1 MFNKIYV
8 EIGNICNLRCSFCP
22 EMKRERRQMTAD
34 EFRRVCQAIKGY
46 TDYIYLHVMGEPLL
60 HPELEKILQIAHSY
74 GFRVCITTN
83 GTLLAKCGEL
93 LRSHSE
99 VVHKVN
105 VSVHS
110 IEGNG
115 IEQRLEKYMNE
126 VVDFAKA
133 AAERGIFTIL
143 RLWNLDS
150 KEALGTNLQNE
161 FIEEMLRR
169 EFSGEWKKRWNGY
182 MLSDRIFLE
191 FAGAFVWP
199 IESEAE
205 EQKVGSCRGLIDQIA
220 ILANGAVVP
229 CCLDSEG
236 VISLGN
242 IFEDSFESI
251 IESPRAKAIKE
262 GFLHGEMRE
271 EMCKKCSY
279 AHRFSNKAKRMAG
292 EI

>member
-22 EMKRERRQMTAD
+22 ELKRERRQMTAD
-34 EFRRVCQAIKGY
+34 EFEYVCHAIKGH
-46 TDYIYLHVMGEPLL
+46 TNYIYLHVMGEPLL
-60 HPELEKILQIAHSY
+60 HPELEKILAIAHSQ

-83 GTLLAKCGEL
+83 GTLIKKNAEL
-93 LRSHSE
+93 LFSHSE
-99 VVHKVN
+99 VIHKVN
-105 VSVHS
+105 ISVHA

-115 IEQRLEKYMNE
+115 IEERLKSYMGE

-133 AAERGIFTIL
+133 ASERGIFTIL

-150 KEALGTNLQNE
+150 SEALGANLQNE
-161 FIEEMLRR
+161 QIEDILHR
-169 EFSGEWKKRWNGY
+169 EFSAEWKKRWNGY
-182 MLSDRIFLE
+182 MLADRIFLE

-199 IESEAE
+199 VESDAA
-205 EQKVGSCRGLIDQIA
+205 EQKIGSCRGLIDQIA
-220 ILANGAVVP
+220 ILADGAVVP

-242 IFEDSFESI
+242 IFESSLESI
-251 IESPRAKAIKE
+251 LESHRAQAIKE

-279 AHRFSNKAKRMAG
+279 AHRFSNKAKRMVG

>member
-22 EMKRERRQMTAD
+22 ELKRDKRQMTAD
-34 EFRRVCQAIKGY
+34 EFLHVCQAIKGY

-60 HPELEKILQIAHSY
+60 HPELEEMLGIAHSH

-83 GTLLAKCGEL
+83 GTLLGKCGEL
-93 LRSHSE
+93 LTSHPE

-105 VSVHS
+105 ISVHS

-115 IEQRLEKYMNE
+115 KEERLDRYMSE
-126 VVDFAKA
+126 VVDFAKS

-150 KEALGTNLQNE
+150 REALGANLQNE
-161 FIEEMLRR
+161 IIEAKLHAA
-169 EFSGEWKKRWNGY
+169 FSGEWKKRWNGY
-182 MLSDRIFLE
+182 MLADRIFLE

-199 IESEAE
+199 VESGAE
-205 EQKVGSCRGLIDQIA
+205 ERELGSCRGLIDQIA

-251 IESPRAKAIKE
+251 ISSPRAKAIKE
-262 GFLHGEMRE
+262 GFLQGEMRE
-271 EMCKKCSY
+271 EMCKRCSY

>member
-1 MFNKIYV
+1 
-8 EIGNICNLRCSFCP
+8 
-22 EMKRERRQMTAD
+22 MTAD
-34 EFRRVCQAIKGY
+34 EFEGVCRAIKGY

-60 HPELEKILQIAHSY
+60 HPELERMLHIAHSY

-83 GTLLAKCGEL
+83 GTLLAKAGKL
-93 LRSHSE
+93 LTSRAD
-99 VVHKVN
+99 VIHKVN
-105 VSVHS
+105 ISVHS

-115 IEQRLEKYMNE
+115 IEERLEKYMSE
-126 VVDFAKA
+126 VVNFAKA

-150 KEALGTNLQNE
+150 SEALGANLQNE
-161 FIEEMLRR
+161 IIEEKLHR
-169 EFSGEWKKRWNGY
+169 EFSGDWKKRWNGY
-182 MLSDRIFLE
+182 MIADRIFLE

-199 IESEAE
+199 VESEAE
-205 EQKVGSCRGLIDQIA
+205 EQKLGSCRGLIDQIA
-220 ILANGAVVP
+220 ILADGAVVP

-236 VISLGN
+236 AMPLGN
-242 IFEDSFESI
+242 IFENTLESI
-251 IESPRAKAIKE
+251 LDTSRARNIKE

>member
-22 EMKRERRQMTAD
+22 ELKRERRQMTAS
-34 EFRRVCQAIKGY
+34 EFDRVCHAIKGH
-46 TDYIYLHVMGEPLL
+46 TEYIYLHVMGEPLL
-60 HPELEKILQIAHSY
+60 HPELSRMLDIAHSH

-83 GTLLAKCGEL
+83 GVLLGKNKEMLLSHGEAI
-93 LRSHSE
+93 
-99 VVHKVN
+99 HKVN

-115 IEQRLEKYMNE
+115 IEERLKTYLSE
-126 VVDFAKA
+126 VVDFARA
-133 AAERGIFTIL
+133 ASDLKIFTIL

-150 KEALGTNLQNE
+150 SEALGTHLQNE
-161 FIEEMLRR
+161 LIEEILHK
-169 EFSGEWKKRWNGY
+169 EFSGDWKKRWNGY
-182 MLSDRIFLE
+182 MLADRIFLE

-199 IESEAE
+199 DQSEAE
-205 EQKVGSCRGLIDQIA
+205 GQTLGSCRGLLDQIA
-220 ILANGAVVP
+220 ILADGAVVP

-236 VISLGN
+236 RIPLGN
-242 IFEDSFESI
+242 IFEDTLESI
-251 IESPRAKAIKE
+251 LATPRAVSIRD
-262 GFLHGEMRE
+262 GFLKGEMRE

-279 AHRFSNKAKRMAG
+279 AHRFSNKARRMAG

>member
-22 EMKRERRQMTAD
+22 ELKRARRQMTSD
-34 EFRRVCQAIKGY
+34 EFERVCEAIKGY

-60 HPELEKILQIAHSY
+60 HPELDRMLDIAHSH

-83 GTLLAKCGEL
+83 GTLIKKNQEML
-93 LRSHSE
+93 LSHSE
-99 VVHKVN
+99 VIHKVN
-105 VSVHS
+105 ISVHA

-115 IEQRLEKYMNE
+115 IEERLKSYMSE
-126 VVDFAKA
+126 VVEFARA
-133 AAERGIFTIL
+133 ASMRGIFTIL

-150 KEALGTNLQNE
+150 GEALGANLQNE
-161 FIEEMLRR
+161 LIEAALHR
-169 EFSGEWKKRWNGY
+169 EFSSEWKKRWNGY
-182 MLSDRIFLE
+182 MLADRIFLE

-199 IESEAE
+199 VESEAE
-205 EQKVGSCRGLIDQIA
+205 EQKLGSCRGLLDQIA
-220 ILANGAVVP
+220 ILADGAVVP

-242 IFEDSFESI
+242 IFDSSMESI
-251 IESPRAKAIKE
+251 LASPRATAIRA
-262 GFLHGEMRE
+262 GFLRGEMCE

>member
-22 EMKRERRQMTAD
+22 ELKRDKRQMTAD
-34 EFRRVCQAIKGY
+34 EFEQVCRAIKGY

-60 HPELEKILQIAHSY
+60 HPELDRILDIARSH

-83 GTLLAKCGEL
+83 GTLIAKNKDL
-93 LRSHSE
+93 LLSRADAI
-99 VVHKVN
+99 HKVN
-105 VSVHS
+105 ISVHS

-115 IEQRLEKYMNE
+115 IEERLERYMGE

-150 KEALGTNLQNE
+150 SEALGANLQNE
-161 FIEEMLRR
+161 IIEERLHR
-169 EFSGEWKKRWNGY
+169 EFSNDWKKRWNGY
-182 MLSDRIFLE
+182 MLADRIFLE

-199 IESEAE
+199 AESEAE
-205 EQKVGSCRGLIDQIA
+205 EQKLGSCRGLLDQIA

-236 VISLGN
+236 QMPLGN
-242 IFEDSFESI
+242 IFEDTLEAI
-251 IESPRAKAIKE
+251 LATPRAVAIKD

-271 EMCKKCSY
+271 ETCKKCSY
-279 AHRFSNKAKRMAG
+279 AHRFSAKAKRIAG